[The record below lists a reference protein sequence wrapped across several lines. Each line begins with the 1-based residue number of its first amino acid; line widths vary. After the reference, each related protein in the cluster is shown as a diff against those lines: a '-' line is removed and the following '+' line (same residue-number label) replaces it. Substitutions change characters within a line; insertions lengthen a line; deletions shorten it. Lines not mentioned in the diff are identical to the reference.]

1 MSRGRRRWRVR
12 PAGPVDGLAASA
24 FPPLIRRLL
33 TQRGVHNEQEAARFL
48 FLDPWPAV
56 DPLLLPGLEPAV
68 QRLAQAATRAET
80 VAVFGDFDVDGV
92 TAAAVLTEA
101 LRELG
106 ATALPYI
113 PDRFR
118 EGYGLN
124 IPAVADLAAR
134 GASLLVAADCGTSS
148 IAEVAEA
155 NRLGMD
161 VLVLD
166 HHAIPPELPASLA
179 LVNPKLGVEGGP
191 YADLASVGVA
201 YQTVAALYRALGRP
215 WDAERFLDLVA
226 IGTVGDL
233 VPLLG
238 ENRNLVKQGLA
249 VLRKTERPGLRALM
263 ATTAGLRPEA
273 LDVEAIAFGLA
284 PRLNAAGR
292 LAHAE
297 ASLRLLLTTDDA
309 EAEQLAAQLHALN
322 QDRQR
327 QTQQALALAAGLLA
341 AEDPDGSLPLV
352 FIAHP
357 EIPQGIAGLVAS
369 RLVDERYRPAIVC
382 QSGEGLSRASCRSIP
397 EFDIVGA
404 LRLQEKLLVRFG
416 GHRMA
421 AGFTVANED
430 VAALRQAL
438 TEYAGEALAA
448 VELSPALDI
457 DAEVPLSRLRGQEI
471 RWLQS
476 FAPHGQGNPEPTF
489 LSRGALVAEARV
501 IGNDGRHLRL
511 KLKDGTVTW
520 PAVAFDQGD
529 AALTAPEGQRV
540 DIVYSL
546 AADRRGGGALELR
559 VKDLAPTASGGPL
572 TLDPA
577 LSLTP

>member
-1 MSRGRRRWRVR
+1 MTGGRRRWRLR
-12 PAGPVDGLAASA
+12 SAPSAEALARSP

-33 TQRGVHNEQEAARFL
+33 AQRGVVNEEDAARFL
-48 FLDPWPAV
+48 HLEPWTGA
-56 DPLLLPGLEPAV
+56 DPLLLPGVQPAV
-68 QRLAQAATRAET
+68 ERLAQAVARRET
-80 VAVFGDFDVDGV
+80 VAVFGDFDVDGI
-92 TAAAVLTEA
+92 TAAALLTEA

-124 IPAVADLAAR
+124 VSAIADLAGR
-134 GASLLVAADCGTSS
+134 GAGLLVAADCGTSS

-179 LVNPKLGVEGGP
+179 LVNPKLGDGCGP
-191 YADLASVGVA
+191 HADLASVGVA
-201 YQTVAALYRALGRP
+201 YQTVAALYRAIDRP
-215 WDAERFLDLVA
+215 WEGNRFLDLVA

-238 ENRNLVKQGLA
+238 ENRHLVKLGLA
-249 VLRKTERPGLRALM
+249 ALQNTGRPGLRALM
-263 ATTAGLRPEA
+263 ATTGARPGAMDAES
-273 LDVEAIAFGLA
+273 IAYGLA

-297 ASLRLLLTTDDA
+297 ASLRLLLTTSDSEGQA
-309 EAEQLAAQLHALN
+309 LAAQLNALN
-322 QDRQR
+322 QERQR
-327 QTQQALALAAGLLA
+327 QTEQAVALASELLA
-341 AEDPDGSLPLV
+341 IEDPQGSLPLI

-357 EIPQGIAGLVAS
+357 DIPQGIAGLVAS
-369 RLVDERYRPAIVC
+369 RLLDERYRPAVVC
-382 QSGEGLSRASCRSIP
+382 QTGEGQSRASCRSIP

-404 LRLQEKLLVRFG
+404 LRRQEKLLVRFG
-416 GHRMA
+416 GHRLA
-421 AGFTVANED
+421 AGFTVANENLP
-430 VAALRQAL
+430 ALKQAL
-438 TEYAGEALAA
+438 LKHADETLVG

-457 DAEVPLSRLRGQEI
+457 DAELPLARLRGEEI

-489 LSRGALVAEARV
+489 LSRGVLVAEARA
-501 IGNDGRHLRL
+501 IGNEGRHLRL
-511 KLKDGTVTW
+511 RLKDGLVTW
-520 PAVAFDQGD
+520 PAVGFDLGEL
-529 AALTAPEGQRV
+529 AMEPGQRADV
-540 DIVYSL
+540 VYAL
-546 AADRRGGGALELR
+546 AVDRRSGDTYSAGSGQALELR
-559 VKDLAPTASGGPL
+559 VKDLAPG
-572 TLDPA
+572 
-577 LSLTP
+577 

>member
-1 MSRGRRRWRVR
+1 MARGRRRWRLR
-12 PAGPVDGLAASA
+12 PTVAAEGLAGSP

-33 TQRGVHNEQEAARFL
+33 AQRGVRNEQEAARFL
-48 FLDPWPAV
+48 FLEPWPEA

-68 QRLAQAATRAET
+68 GRLAQAVAQAET
-80 VAVFGDFDVDGV
+80 VAVFGDFDVDGI
-92 TAAAVLTEA
+92 TAAALLTEA

-124 IPAVADLAAR
+124 VSAIADLAAR
-134 GASLLVAADCGTSS
+134 GAALLVAADCGTSS
-148 IAEVAEA
+148 VAEVAEA

-166 HHAIPPELPASLA
+166 HHAIPQELPASLA
-179 LVNPKLGVEGGP
+179 LVNPKLGGEGNP
-191 YADLASVGVA
+191 HADLASVGVA

-215 WDAERFLDLVA
+215 WDGQRFLDLVA

-238 ENRNLVKQGLA
+238 ENRHLVRLGLA
-249 VLRKTERPGLRALM
+249 ALRRTQRLGLRALM

-273 LDVEAIAFGLA
+273 VDVEAIAYGLA

-297 ASLRLLLTTDDA
+297 TSLRLLLTTDAA
-309 EAEQLAAQLHALN
+309 EAEQLAAQLNALN
-322 QDRQR
+322 QERQR
-327 QTQQALALAAGLLA
+327 QTERALALASGLLA
-341 AEDPDGSLPLV
+341 AEDPGGLLPLIL
-352 FIAHP
+352 IAHP

-369 RLVDERYRPAIVC
+369 RLVDERYRPAVVC
-382 QSGEGLSRASCRSIP
+382 QTGDGESRASCRSIP

-404 LRLQEKLLVRFG
+404 LRRQEPLLVRFG

-421 AGFTVANED
+421 AGFTAANENLP
-430 VAALRQAL
+430 ALKQAL
-438 TEYAGEALAA
+438 LDYAGEALAG

-457 DAEVPLSRLRGQEI
+457 DAEVPLGRLRGEEI

-489 LSRGALVAEARV
+489 LSRGALVVEARA
-501 IGNDGRHLRL
+501 IGNAGRHLRL
-511 KLKDGTVTW
+511 KLKDGPVTW
-520 PAVAFDQGD
+520 PAVAFDLGE
-529 AALTAPEGQRV
+529 AAVEQGQRV
-540 DIVYSL
+540 DVVYTL
-546 AADRRGGGALELR
+546 AADRRGGDAASARSGRALELR
-559 VKDLAPTASGGPL
+559 VKDLAPTARNQEPE
-572 TLDPA
+572 T
-577 LSLTP
+577 